1 MLTITPYQQ
10 NHINFKAKLPNIP
23 YEVQRQSSVIIS
35 AVKAVNPDLQK
46 LASTQEAYGAKKAL
60 GMLKQAASLESV
72 ENNSIKFLL
81 DGKKTE
87 ISLPNPFTIIFRQT
101 DKENQCTKEVE
112 ISQNTIQKA
121 KGFSE
126 KKEGIIEFLTSM
138 FEELDFPLLQLR
150 RKLGSKNMRPLLDR
164 LTPKAVLNEKD
175 ATQVSEIRT
184 LFNEIHALLD
194 SIKNQVTKS
203 KIKYGYEN
211 IRKDGKRPKEFEFTN
226 IEGSRQNFSINTV
239 IDRNSQKYL
248 VIRIGNDVDKQV
260 NYIIDSENHVL
271 KEMNL
276 SRVLKIGDQ
285 TIYYSQ
291 EELNFPSVSSNL
303 SILKSELEK
312 YKAYLQK
319 QISRQVQFKEQYSTG
334 EVGSFSPESLKLI
347 EEVKELFNA
356 CKTRILKIKEKSR
369 KDAFK
374 EQHQIFTIV
383 SSPSLIFKYIT
394 ENNEHI
400 ALSFPV
406 MKDKQ
411 YTKLILLR
419 GKEIKESLFVEGDK
433 LIKFNAKDIS
443 RSHRHDIKTNYHSQE
458 EIDNCGLEK
467 YLELV
472 KERLLSIPNINKY
485 ISN

>member
-10 NHINFKAKLPNIP
+10 KPINFRAKLPNMP
-23 YEVQRQSSVIIS
+23 YEVQRQSSIIIS
-35 AVKAVNPDLQK
+35 ALKAVNPDLQK
-46 LASTQEAYGAKKAL
+46 LANKQEAYGAKKAL

-72 ENNSIKFLL
+72 EGGSVNFLL
-81 DGKKTE
+81 EGKRTE
-87 ISLPNPFTIIFRQT
+87 VSLPNPFTIVFRQS
-101 DKENQCTKEVE
+101 DKENKSAKEVE
-112 ISQNTIQKA
+112 ISQNVIQKA

-126 KKEGIIEFLTSM
+126 KKEGIIEFLTNI

-150 RKLGSKNMRPLLDR
+150 RMLNNKDMRPLMDR
-164 LTPKAVLNEKD
+164 LAPKAVLQEKE
-175 ATQVSEIRT
+175 AAQVGDIRA
-184 LFNEIHALLD
+184 LFSEIHALLD
-194 SIKNQVTKS
+194 SINNQTTKS

-211 IRKDGKRPKEFEFTN
+211 IKKDGKRPKAFEFTGLGGRGQSLSVN
-226 IEGSRQNFSINTV
+226 IVTDRKSNEYMV
-239 IDRNSQKYL
+239 I
-248 VIRIGNDVDKQV
+248 GV
-260 NYIIDSENHVL
+260 NNEANKPIHYIIDSENHVL

-285 TIYYSQ
+285 TIYYTQ
-291 EELNFPSVSSNL
+291 EELSFPSVSSHF
-303 SILKSELEK
+303 SMLKSELEK
-312 YKAYLQK
+312 YKSYLHK
-319 QISRQVQFKEQYSTG
+319 QIDRQVQLQQQYSTG
-334 EVGSFSPESLKLI
+334 EVGSFAPETLKLI
-347 EEVKELFNA
+347 EEVKKLFEA
-356 CKTRILKIKEKSR
+356 CKTRILKIKEKPR

-406 MKDKQ
+406 MKGKQ
-411 YTKLILLR
+411 YTKLILLK
-419 GKEIKESLFVEGDK
+419 GKDIKESLFVEGDK

-458 EIDNCGLEK
+458 EIDSCGLDG